1 MSSAIEKL
9 RHSARM
15 SRVNAAREVHRYKHT
30 VFSSGTAGLIG
41 FAETKGKKLPT
52 IIPGIEGE
60 VSFGVAALF
69 LASYAKG
76 DTGRVLQSLADALLA
91 VGMYKV
97 GKRAGS
103 VSVDGLGAGGDAH
116 SMDALLTAAAANMA
130 AG

>member
-9 RHSARM
+9 RQSARM
-15 SRVNAAREVHRYKHT
+15 SRVNAQRETYRYKHT
-30 VFSSGTAGLIG
+30 VFSSGTAAMIG
-41 FAETKGKKLPT
+41 FAETKGKHLPV
-52 IIPGIEGE
+52 IIPGVEGE
-60 VSFGVAALF
+60 ISFGVAALF

-103 VSVDGLGAGGDAH
+103 VELKGVGAGDAH
-116 SMDALLTAAAANMA
+116 AMDALLTAAAANMA
-130 AG
+130 A